1 MVVDAMFGTTEAAMM
16 ENGTRT
22 KLTVSGS
29 TSGPMVVSTTDSGV
43 IIICT
48 AAVSTHGKMVES
60 MKEST

>member
-1 MVVDAMFGTTEAAMM
+1 MVVDAMFGMTVAAMM
-16 ENGTRT
+16 ANGTRT
-22 KLTVSGS
+22 KLMVSDS